1 DALAAKEKAVQ
12 AAHEDADTKAAE
24 MTRGL
29 AQQLQQ
35 ANQRLAAYETEKD
48 HAKSNTTL
56 EQLEAQLQKAR
67 DELNSAL
74 QQHAS
79 DRNAWSRAD
88 SDAQQSQAD
97 VYDQLKKE
105 QERYRKASEEVSSL
119 REELDML
126 RHFDRME
133 DKAPSSS
140 HNSTKILAD
149 SLRRDLQALKSQ
161 LESQQKEHHDEIERL
176 RESWISP
183 ALPFDSDSAA
193 LQNLRAEHRRTI
205 DLIEEGMASLRTSRD
220 TLSLRITDLET
231 TLSTTQAELQ
241 TTTNSLTLAEADL
254 AAKTAELETLTVA
267 SSTTAQT
274 LQATTTEL
282 EATKSEIADL
292 HALNLDFDTKLSST
306 LKKRED
312 SWRAKVKAL
321 KEEIAAQ
328 KQRIEVLEDERKGM
342 VKALMG
348 FWGREEFEGED
359 GFESVDG
366 DGERSQKFRYR
377 YARA

>member
-1 DALAAKEKAVQ
+1 
-12 AAHEDADTKAAE
+12 

-35 ANQRLAAYETEKD
+35 ANQRLAAYEIEKD

-97 VYDQLKKE
+97 VYDRLKKE
-105 QERYRKASEEVSSL
+105 QERYRKAIEEASSL

-140 HNSTKILAD
+140 HNSTQILAD

-220 TLSLRITDLET
+220 TLS
-231 TLSTTQAELQ
+231 
-241 TTTNSLTLAEADL
+241 
-254 AAKTAELETLTVA
+254 
-267 SSTTAQT
+267 
-274 LQATTTEL
+274 
-282 EATKSEIADL
+282 
-292 HALNLDFDTKLSST
+292 
-306 LKKRED
+306 
-312 SWRAKVKAL
+312 
-321 KEEIAAQ
+321 
-328 KQRIEVLEDERKGM
+328 
-342 VKALMG
+342 
-348 FWGREEFEGED
+348 
-359 GFESVDG
+359 
-366 DGERSQKFRYR
+366 
-377 YARA
+377 